1 MKILISGCCGFIGYH
16 LTKALLEQK
25 HEVYG
30 IDNIN
35 NYYSTKLKEARLK
48 KIKKEYKN
56 FAFEQLDLSKISSL
70 ENVQFDLA
78 INLAAQPGVRLDWKE
93 NFRYLDSNIT
103 GFHNFLDFCKSKNI
117 KKIIF
122 ASSSSVYGDGSNKSF
137 KENQKLSPR
146 SLYAATKLYN
156 ENLAEVFSNSF
167 DTDIIGLRFFTVYG
181 SWGRPDMAYYLFT
194 DNIFKGKEITLFNKG
209 KMARDMTHISDIVKG
224 IVSSI
229 NLIETNNLGYRIYNL
244 GNNDPIKTIDLLRK
258 IEFKLSKK
266 ATINE
271 VSSKTESFY
280 THANLEKAEKEINYH
295 PSVNLDEGLE
305 EFVSWYISYV
315 SI

>member
-1 MKILISGCCGFIGYH
+1 M
-16 LTKALLEQK
+16 EM
-25 HEVYG
+25 
-30 IDNIN
+30 
-35 NYYSTKLKEARLK
+35 EAIKPLK
-48 KIKKEYKN
+48 K
-56 FAFEQLDLSKISSL
+56 
-70 ENVQFDLA
+70 
-78 INLAAQPGVRLDWKE
+78 
-93 NFRYLDSNIT
+93 
-103 GFHNFLDFCKSKNI
+103 
-117 KKIIF
+117 
-122 ASSSSVYGDGSNKSF
+122 
-137 KENQKLSPR
+137 NQKLSPR

-258 IEFKLSKK
+258 
-266 ATINE
+266 N
-271 VSSKTESFY
+271 
-280 THANLEKAEKEINYH
+280 
-295 PSVNLDEGLE
+295 
-305 EFVSWYISYV
+305 
-315 SI
+315 

>member
-1 MKILISGCCGFIGYH
+1 M
-16 LTKALLEQK
+16 
-25 HEVYG
+25 
-30 IDNIN
+30 
-35 NYYSTKLKEARLK
+35 
-48 KIKKEYKN
+48 
-56 FAFEQLDLSKISSL
+56 
-70 ENVQFDLA
+70 QFDLA

-122 ASSSSVYGDGSNKSF
+122 ASSSSVYGDGSNKPF

-194 DNIFKGKEITLFNKG
+194 DNIFKGKLLSLTKERWQEI
-209 KMARDMTHISDIVKG
+209 
-224 IVSSI
+224 
-229 NLIETNNLGYRIYNL
+229 
-244 GNNDPIKTIDLLRK
+244 
-258 IEFKLSKK
+258 
-266 ATINE
+266 
-271 VSSKTESFY
+271 
-280 THANLEKAEKEINYH
+280 
-295 PSVNLDEGLE
+295 
-305 EFVSWYISYV
+305 
-315 SI
+315 